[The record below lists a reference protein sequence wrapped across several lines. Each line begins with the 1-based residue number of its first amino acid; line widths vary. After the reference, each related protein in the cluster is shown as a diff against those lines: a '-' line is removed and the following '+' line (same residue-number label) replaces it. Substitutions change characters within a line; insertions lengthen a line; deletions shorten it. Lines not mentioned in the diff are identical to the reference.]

1 MPVTITPSHHPS
13 SYFEP
18 ADVLHRP
25 VSSPERLLKATLAD
39 AASHS
44 HAPPTEIVR
53 SSFSASPAPHSSP
66 AKSPSSQLYSSKNGF
81 VHACVESYNQHL
93 HLIIRPDDVWL
104 AVLTQLATFVN
115 ANAEALRDEFVSH
128 EGRVALELIDHTL
141 PDDISKWDHGALA
154 VGMTKLMGQS
164 IKDAG
169 WRDWVLPDFTTTQ
182 DEDRAVASVV
192 FMGTLRKYF
201 TYAWGTRCGIPTA
214 TLLGERRDWA
224 AIRDRCAER
233 IPSLAPECAEWWAV
247 LKPALDGLVQ
257 SFEEPASVQAT
268 RFWQGV
274 VDEHVPN
281 GSGATTYSGWIT
293 AFCYWDE
300 EGACLHGRREGE
312 GGARLCYGEFP
323 VGFTEVPV
331 TVLSRG
337 VPIPTEMVAG
347 SVGMR
352 ATASGAKGGSGGRR
366 AFDTL
371 QPESGWIMYR
381 S

>member
-1 MPVTITPSHHPS
+1 M
-13 SYFEP
+13 
-18 ADVLHRP
+18 
-25 VSSPERLLKATLAD
+25 
-39 AASHS
+39 
-44 HAPPTEIVR
+44 
-53 SSFSASPAPHSSP
+53 
-66 AKSPSSQLYSSKNGF
+66 
-81 VHACVESYNQHL
+81 ESYNQHL

-128 EGRVALELIDHTL
+128 EERVALELLDDTL

-154 VGMTKLMGQS
+154 VGMTKLMAQN
-164 IKDAG
+164 IRDAG
-169 WRDWVLPDFTTTQ
+169 WRDWVLPEFTTTR

-201 TYAWGTRCGIPTA
+201 TYAWGTRCGIPTV

-224 AIRDRCAER
+224 AIRDRCGER
-233 IPSLAPECAEWWAV
+233 IASLAPECAEWWTV
-247 LKPALDGLVQ
+247 LKPVLDGLVR
-257 SFEEPASVQAT
+257 SFEEPTSAETIA
-268 RFWQGV
+268 FWKGIV
-274 VDEHVPN
+274 NEHVPN
-281 GSGATTYSGWIT
+281 GSGTTTYSGWVT

-300 EGACLHGRREGE
+300 EGGCLHNRGE

-352 ATASGAKGGSGGRR
+352 ATTSEAKSGSGGRR
-366 AFDTL
+366 TFDTL

-381 S
+381 T

>member
-1 MPVTITPSHHPS
+1 MPVTITPSGHPS
-13 SYFEP
+13 SYFKP

-39 AASHS
+39 PASHS
-44 HAPPTEIVR
+44 YAPPTEIVR
-53 SSFSASPAPHSSP
+53 SSFCASSAPQGSR

-104 AVLTQLATFVN
+104 GVLTQLATFVN

-128 EGRVALELIDHTL
+128 EGRVALELLDDSL
-141 PDDISKWDHGALA
+141 PDDISKWDQGALA
-154 VGMTKLMGQS
+154 VSMTKLMAQS
-164 IKDAG
+164 IKDGG
-169 WRDWVLPDFTTTQ
+169 WRDWALPDFTTTR
-182 DEDRAVASVV
+182 DEDRAVASVA

-201 TYAWGTRCGIPTA
+201 TYAWGTRCGIPTV

-233 IPSLAPECAEWWAV
+233 IPSLAPKCAKWWTV
-247 LKPALDGLVQ
+247 LKPVLDGLVR
-257 SFEEPASVQAT
+257 SFEEPTSAET
-268 RFWQGV
+268 IGFWRGIV
-274 VDEHVPN
+274 NEHIPN
-281 GSGATTYSGWIT
+281 GSGTTTYSGWIT
-293 AFCYWDE
+293 AFCYWNE
-300 EGACLHGRREGE
+300 EGGCLHNCRE
-312 GGARLCYGEFP
+312 GGARLCYREFP

-331 TVLSRG
+331 TVLSKG

-352 ATASGAKGGSGGRR
+352 ATASEAKGGSNGRR

-381 S
+381 T